1 MALQAVSTVITF
13 FKKSWKRLLILVA
26 YSALLIAFI
35 FFISYISDPE
45 KTIREFGKRHGI
57 WVNIL
62 LFILEATA
70 TYYILI
76 FFVILPA
83 IRKGVKRKA
92 LLITFLLFSVKLG
105 LGYWDFAQ
113 TQIDTQG
120 ETSLPSKGVI
130 PENSVYWFL
139 LWNCIFYLF
148 DLVVSFSAAF
158 MIEWMRK
165 SREQIILEKQ
175 KALAELSALKHQINP
190 HFLFNSLSFIYGKTV
205 KLDEDVA
212 QSVLILA
219 DIMRYALGKEEDH
232 NGKVKISR
240 EVTHMK
246 NVIEIN
252 QRRHNYQLNI
262 SYEEDILHSSAT
274 MIPLVLITLVENA
287 FKHDNLQDKNSP
299 LIIKLC
305 TNNKQLSFY
314 IKNKKG
320 QGVKELSNGIGLENI
335 KQQLNIMYGDQHT
348 FMLEDTQESFSVLLE
363 IPLNSYIGN
372 H

>member
-1 MALQAVSTVITF
+1 MALRAISLITTF
-13 FKKSWKRLLILVA
+13 FKKNWKRLVVLVI
-26 YSALLIAFI
+26 YSALLYAFV

-45 KTIREFGKRHGI
+45 KATREFGRRHGV
-57 WVNIL
+57 WVNMVLYIC
-62 LFILEATA
+62 EVTV

-76 FFVILPA
+76 FCVIIPF
-83 IRKGVKRKA
+83 IRKGDRWHA
-92 LLITFLLFSVKLG
+92 LLITFLLFLAKLG
-105 LGYWDFAQ
+105 IGYWEFVNVQIEAQ
-113 TQIDTQG
+113 GKAFT
-120 ETSLPSKGVI
+120 PSKGVI

-139 LWNCIFYLF
+139 LWSNIVFLF

-165 SREQIILEKQ
+165 SRQQIILEKQ
-175 KALAELSALKHQINP
+175 KAVAELSALKHQINP

-219 DIMRYALGKEEDH
+219 DIMRYALGKEEDR

-240 EVTHMK
+240 EITHMK

-262 SYEEDILHSSAT
+262 LYEEDVLYPSAT
-274 MIPLVLITLVENA
+274 IIPLVLITLVENA
-287 FKHDNLQDKNSP
+287 FKHGNLHDKNSP

-305 TNNKQLSFY
+305 TSEEQLSFY

-320 QGVKELSNGIGLENI
+320 QGIKELSNGIGLKNI
-335 KQQLNIMYGDQHT
+335 EQQLDLVYGDEHT
-348 FMLEDTQESFSVLLE
+348 FILEDTYENFSVLLK
-363 IPLNSYIGN
+363 IPLTS
-372 H
+372 